1 MTGQRLRCRIPFHD
15 PPPPRGPGPFPTPTV
30 TLASH
35 DGEVALWRKL
45 LHEGASHLSGVIH
58 VDGLHQG
65 SSTPVAC
72 AAGGLALACAL
83 RPPCLGEVIPE
94 EAGVILLKLDGC
106 GAGVCLQDQSRPGAD
121 PFREALGRYLQ
132 GDHLYTDAMPEEG
145 LGYFSSSSAAAAE
158 PRLQPAG
165 GVLFTCNGR
174 GARFH
179 KAANAEARGLEAA
192 LPGVPFIGMFVG
204 GEFGPNQELYDPG
217 QEGAGHSYHT
227 AAQPHGLPR
236 FYAQSFCSVVTMFG

>member
-1 MTGQRLRCRIPFHD
+1 M
-15 PPPPRGPGPFPTPTV
+15 

-45 LHEGASHLSGVIH
+45 LHEGASRLSGVIH

-72 AAGGLALACAL
+72 ASGGLALACAL
-83 RPPCLGEVIPE
+83 RPPGLGEVIPE

-132 GDHLYTDAMPEEG
+132 GDHLDTDAMPEEG

-204 GEFGPNQELYDPG
+204 GEFGPRGEMFVGIVGDEDEEGLGHEPG
-217 QEGAGHSYHT
+217 QGAGHSYHT

-236 FYAQSFCSVVTMFG
+236 VYAQSFCSVVSMFG

>member
-1 MTGQRLRCRIPFHD
+1 MALALPN
-15 PPPPRGPGPFPTPTV
+15 PNL
-30 TLASH
+30 TLASL
-35 DGEVALWRKL
+35 DGDVAGPSWVAGWRQI
-45 LHEGASHLSGVIH
+45 LHEDASRLSGVQH
-58 VDGLHQG
+58 LDAMYEGE

-106 GAGVCLQDQSRPGAD
+106 GAGVCLQDQSRPGAG

-132 GDHLYTDAMPEEG
+132 GDHLNTDAMPEEG

-204 GEFGPNQELYDPG
+204 GEFGPRGSKLWPVGDEDEEGYQP
-217 QEGAGHSYHT
+217 GAGHSYHT

-236 FYAQSFCSVVTMFG
+236 VYAQSFCSVVTMFG

>member
-1 MTGQRLRCRIPFHD
+1 M
-15 PPPPRGPGPFPTPTV
+15 
-30 TLASH
+30 
-35 DGEVALWRKL
+35 
-45 LHEGASHLSGVIH
+45 SGVH
-58 VDGLHQG
+58 YDNPAGWPLAG
-65 SSTPVAC
+65 WPSAAC

-83 RPPCLGEVIPE
+83 RPPGPEEVIPE
-94 EAGVILLKLDGC
+94 EAGVILIKLDGC

-121 PFREALGRYLQ
+121 PFRKALGRYLQ
-132 GDHLYTDAMPEEG
+132 GDHLNTDAMPEEG

-204 GEFGPNQELYDPG
+204 GEFGPNQEQLYDPG
-217 QEGAGHSYHT
+217 PQRAGHSYHT

>member
-1 MTGQRLRCRIPFHD
+1 M
-15 PPPPRGPGPFPTPTV
+15 
-30 TLASH
+30 
-35 DGEVALWRKL
+35 
-45 LHEGASHLSGVIH
+45 SGVQYC
-58 VDGLHQG
+58 DAE
-65 SSTPVAC
+65 SSPPAAC
-72 AAGGLALACAL
+72 AAGGIALACAL
-83 RPPCLGEVIPE
+83 RPPGLGEVIPE

-121 PFREALGRYLQ
+121 PFRVALGRYLQ
-132 GDHLYTDAMPEEG
+132 GDHLNTDPIPEEG

-192 LPGVPFIGMFVG
+192 LLGVPFIGMFVG
-204 GEFGPNQELYDPG
+204 GEFGPGGFLGIVGGEEGEVGLGYEPG
-217 QEGAGHSYHT
+217 QGAGHSYHT
-227 AAQPHGLPR
+227 AAQPHGLPKV
-236 FYAQSFCSVVTMFG
+236 YSLSFCSAVTMFG